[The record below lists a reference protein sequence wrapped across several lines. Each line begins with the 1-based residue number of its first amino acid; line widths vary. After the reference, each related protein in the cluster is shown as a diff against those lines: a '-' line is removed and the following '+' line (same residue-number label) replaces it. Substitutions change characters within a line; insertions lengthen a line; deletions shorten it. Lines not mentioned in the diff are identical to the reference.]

1 MKQAFNISAV
11 KNIGHQWVITL
22 LFLFLLAGP
31 LSLAAQTDSTAKE
44 KTEEPSL
51 LSPSIEFLSY
61 QKGDNTI
68 DLKASLKTKF
78 KKELVRLP
86 FMKVTFLQITD
97 SAEKELGFVITDKRG
112 TAVYTVKEADA
123 APNKEGKV
131 HFKAVFAGNK
141 SMEAAEEELT
151 FRRARLEM
159 TPVKGDSTLS
169 VSVKLVDLGSGTP
182 TPVDSATVGVFVHRL
197 FNPLK
202 LGEGITEN
210 GEALVEI
217 PAKLPGDAK
226 GNINLLAK
234 LDENE
239 TYGNLETSLVQ
250 PWGVVVSDLNKE
262 LPRALWS
269 PHPPLWMIITFAIL
283 VTVVWGHYIVI
294 IYELFRLRKEE
305 PHPPVNATNP

>member
-1 MKQAFNISAV
+1 MKKAFITPAIYISR
-11 KNIGHQWVITL
+11 QCYTL
-22 LFLFLLAGP
+22 LIVCVLLLAGP
-31 LSLAAQTDSTAKE
+31 LQLAAQTDTTKKE
-44 KTEEPSL
+44 EVPSQ
-51 LSPSIEFLSY
+51 LSPSIEFVSI
-61 QKGDNTI
+61 QKGDNSI
-68 DLKASLKTKF
+68 DLKASLKAKF
-78 KKELVRLP
+78 KGASVRLP
-86 FMKVTFLQITD
+86 FMKVTFVQVTD

-112 TAVYTVKEADA
+112 TAIYTA
-123 APNKEGKV
+123 KEGTVNPDASGKL

-151 FRRARLEM
+151 IKRARLEIS
-159 TPVKGDSTLS
+159 PVKGDSTLS
-169 VSVKLVDLGSGTP
+169 VNVKLIDLGSGEP
-182 TPVDSATVGVFVHRL
+182 VPVDSVTIGVFVHRL

-202 LGEGITEN
+202 LGEGTTES

-239 TYGNLETSLVQ
+239 TYGNMETSLVQ
-250 PWGVVVSDLNKE
+250 PWGVAVSDQNKE

-269 PHPPLWMIITFAIL
+269 PHPPIWMIVTFAVL
-283 VTVVWGHYIVI
+283 MTAVWGHYVVI

-305 PHPPVNATNP
+305 PHTASNATNP